1 MKTIAQVVEVLVKKK
16 PFLVESLTEGLI
28 NLSSLARMLH
38 SDIEKE
44 LKKEVQSGAIVMALK
59 RLVPT
64 LQIKQDMKLRKMLS
78 AIGDIILRSNL
89 SDYSFKNSDS
99 LMSCQ
104 IELMNKIGSDNE
116 IFYTIVQGV
125 HETTVVSSSVL
136 EEDIDKIFNDE
147 RLIIKQ
153 SQLSSITLK
162 LPKDNI
168 MQPGLYYFVLKELAW
183 EGINIVE
190 VVSTSHEFT
199 ILVNEEDIDRA
210 FLVIKGFK

>member
-1 MKTIAQVVEVLVKKK
+1 MKTIAQVVEILVKKK

-44 LKKEVQSGAIVMALK
+44 LKKEVQSGAVVMALK

-104 IELMNKIGSDNE
+104 IELMNRIGSDSA

-136 EEDIDKIFNDE
+136 ESDIDEIFAYE
-147 RLIIKQ
+147 KLIIKQ

-168 MQPGLYYFVLKELAW
+168 MQPGLYYFILKELAW

-210 FLVIKGFK
+210 FFVIKGFK

>member
-168 MQPGLYYFVLKELAW
+168 MQPGLYYFILKELAW

-210 FLVIKGFK
+210 FLVIKKFK

>member
-168 MQPGLYYFVLKELAW
+168 MQPGLYYFILKELAW

>member
-38 SDIEKE
+38 PDIEKE

-136 EEDIDKIFNDE
+136 EDDIDKIFNDE

-168 MQPGLYYFVLKELAW
+168 MQPGLYYFILKELAW

>member
-16 PFLVESLTEGLI
+16 PFLESLTEGLI

-168 MQPGLYYFVLKELAW
+168 MQPGLYYFILKELAW

-210 FLVIKGFK
+210 FLVIKKFK

>member
-116 IFYTIVQGV
+116 IFYTIVRGV

-168 MQPGLYYFVLKELAW
+168 MQPGLYYFILKELAW

-210 FLVIKGFK
+210 FLVIKKFK